1 MPKVCFLAAPLSLSL
16 WVSLSLNRHVYR
28 KNFICR
34 YEPQIT
40 TGSICRRLT
49 AHPADMILC
58 PEELEG
64 HVTDLKCKRKPGEC
78 PLKWEKEE
86 CTSNHWHSP
95 EHNSRNLAK
104 GSYRERECSDFFL
117 FFFRYFRWCVR
128 STQNT
133 TGEVFLS
140 SQMERS
146 PTWPRINGPL
156 HLGLTL
162 TMSRQLQLSFL
173 TSQANAVKTAQ
184 AHGVLHI
191 IFDFTGITCS
201 LKKMQ
206 SINNHKGE
214 IFLNLTGST
223 RTHVFLL

>member
-1 MPKVCFLAAPLSLSL
+1 MFIE
-16 WVSLSLNRHVYR
+16 

-34 YEPQIT
+34 CESQIT
-40 TGSICRRLT
+40 TGSICGRLT

-78 PLKWEKEE
+78 PLKWEKKE

-95 EHNSRNLAK
+95 AHNSWNLAK
-104 GSYRERECSDFFL
+104 GSEWERECSDFFSQI
-117 FFFRYFRWCVR
+117 FQMVCVR
-128 STQNT
+128 SIQNT
-133 TGEVFLS
+133 TGEVCPS

-146 PTWPRINGPL
+146 PNWPWINGPL
-156 HLGLTL
+156 RLGLTL
-162 TMSRQLQLSFL
+162 TMSLQLQFSFF
-173 TSQANAVKTAQ
+173 TSQSHAVKTAQ

-191 IFDFTGITCS
+191 IFNFTGITCS

-206 SINNHKGE
+206 SINNHKGK
-214 IFLNLTGST
+214 IFLNLPVST
-223 RTHVFLL
+223 RTDIFLLSPKRGCNRTFCPAPNYFP